1 MVLPKKNINEK
12 KFQLVDEDLSKQY
25 MLFLL
30 AALNEKPIKNKINLM
45 KMLFFISL
53 NIPQLEQEF
62 NFEADNYG
70 PSSDVVN
77 RNLEYLIK
85 DAFLTEDK
93 QGYKLYK
100 LGKEYLNL
108 HEFDNIDLELIED
121 MKKLFDGLNSEEVCA
136 LTYFTFPETT
146 TESLIRSRIIENR
159 EKIAVNLFKKN
170 KISVEKASEIAGLHL
185 KEFADL
191 LYMVKMLYNLLLY
204 SR

>member
-185 KEFADL
+185 KEFTDL
-191 LYMVKMLYNLLLY
+191 LYKKNIKIKLML
-204 SR
+204 

>member
-121 MKKLFDGLNSEEVCA
+121 MKKLFDGLNNEEVCA
-136 LTYFTFPETT
+136 LTYFTFSETT
-146 TESLIRSRIIENR
+146 TESLIRIRIIENR
-159 EKIAVNLFKKN
+159 EKIAVNLFKRIKL
-170 KISVEKASEIAGLHL
+170 V
-185 KEFADL
+185 
-191 LYMVKMLYNLLLY
+191 
-204 SR
+204 

>member
-146 TESLIRSRIIENR
+146 TESLIRNRIIENR

-185 KEFADL
+185 KEFTDL
-191 LYMVKMLYNLLLY
+191 LYKK
-204 SR
+204 S

>member
-12 KFQLVDEDLSKQY
+12 KFQLVDENLSKQY

-45 KMLFFISL
+45 NMLFFISL

-146 TESLIRSRIIENR
+146 TESLIRNRIIENR

-185 KEFADL
+185 KEFTDL
-191 LYMVKMLYNLLLY
+191 LYKKGI
-204 SR
+204 

>member
-30 AALNEKPIKNKINLM
+30 DALNEKPIKNKINLM

-100 LGKEYLNL
+100 LGKKYLNL

-146 TESLIRSRIIENR
+146 TESLIRNRIIENR

-170 KISVEKASEIAGLHL
+170 KISVEKASEIAGFKRVSLIYYIRN
-185 KEFADL
+185 KQ
-191 LYMVKMLYNLLLY
+191 
-204 SR
+204 

>member
-146 TESLIRSRIIENR
+146 TESLIRNRIIENR

-185 KEFADL
+185 KEFTDL
-191 LYMVKMLYNLLLY
+191 LLNKNKKK
-204 SR
+204 